1 VRARKK
7 EIKTTKKKNPF
18 SSYLSLVSKKEAANT
33 INIEK
38 LNFHLKG

>member
-7 EIKTTKKKNPF
+7 EIKTTKNPF